1 MDPHSYNRWNL
12 RKKLTLCTC
21 AANTDDSACI
31 WCTEDNPH
39 SKIVRNWEDCKNSPW
54 PASLTMEQW
63 IEEVKNAPRIT
74 EKPNEL
80 LYFAKY

>member
-12 RKKLTLCTC
+12 RKKLTLCKCNVHKEKCT
-21 AANTDDSACI
+21 

-39 SKIVRNWEDCKNSPW
+39 SKPVRIWKDCKNSPW

-74 EKPNEL
+74 ENPNEL
-80 LYFAKY
+80 LYFSKCI